1 MKSLRN
7 CIRNGSLALAGL
19 LTVSCV
25 DSSYDLEKADYA
37 VQVLD
42 ESIILPI
49 GSLTLSMDSILKVD
63 ENDSKGIRVK
73 NNMYYFSETTS
84 VDLTEMIG
92 SLTGVSLN
100 KPSDYSTSVNLL
112 NAPSVP
118 YTVPAGNL
126 PTYSGTAS
134 VTMPDFPTD
143 PMNIKQVTL
152 KNTTFTMKGTTVNL
166 SGTALDN
173 SITITCTPQDNV
185 AEYYIDGVKS
195 TSWTMKGNEEK
206 TIEIKSL
213 DFTNSKALQIA
224 YVVNINVA
232 TAGDITVVNNR
243 QSSMSVSIKFNG
255 IDFETVYGKVTYSK
269 SDSETEEFEGFGD
282 MISGNNVLSLYNP
295 SIKFKWR
302 ENLGMPV
309 NMTMAISSRNA
320 TTGQTAALSN
330 STFTLAAAPTTTSMV
345 VDSFTIDRNNGTSN
359 LFKINPSELTTGYT
373 IQVDPNTSNH
383 FINKNTTLEMESTFE
398 LPVQF
403 GTDLMLN
410 ITDTI
415 TNPFLSV
422 LDKLAEQEDLGFGV
436 TFDVTNRIPL
446 GIKIRLTA
454 ENEAGSD
461 MFYIETSMIKAAK
474 VTNGLASDTSMTK
487 TKLVFTPDQVDQFK
501 DVARFRVGFILQS
514 GTSDMDYVAL
524 QPTDYI
530 NIAVAAEITGGVNLD
545 LNKKEEE

>member
-1 MKSLRN
+1 M
-7 CIRNGSLALAGL
+7 AGL
-19 LTVSCV
+19 LTLSCV
-25 DSSYDLEKADYA
+25 DSSYDLQKADYE
-37 VQVLD
+37 VQLLD

-63 ENDSKGIRVK
+63 GSDSSGIRVK
-73 NNMYYFSETTS
+73 NNMYYFSETS
-84 VDLTEMIG
+84 RMDLTEVIG
-92 SLTGVSLN
+92 SLTGVALS
-100 KPSDYSTSVNLL
+100 KPGDYSTSVNLL
-112 NAPSVP
+112 LAPSVP
-118 YTVPAGNL
+118 YTVPAGSL
-126 PTYSGTAS
+126 PTYSDTAS
-134 VTMPDFPTD
+134 ITMPDFPTD
-143 PMNIKQVTL
+143 PMNIKRVTL
-152 KNTTFTMKGTTVNL
+152 KNTTFTMKGTTANL
-166 SGTALDN
+166 GGSNLNN

-185 AEYYIDGVKS
+185 AEYYIDGIKK
-195 TSWTMKGNEEK
+195 TSWTLKGNEEK
-206 TIEIKSL
+206 TIEIRSL
-213 DFTNSKALQIA
+213 DFTNSKVLQIA
-224 YVVNINVA
+224 YAVNINVA
-232 TAGDITVVNNR
+232 TAGDITVVTNP
-243 QSSMSVSIKFNG
+243 QSTMAVSIKFNG

-269 SDSETEEFEGFGD
+269 SDTETEEFKGFGD
-282 MISGNNVLSLYNP
+282 MISGNNVLSFYNP
-295 SIKFKWR
+295 TIKFKWR

-309 NMTMAISSRNA
+309 NMTLAMSSKNA
-320 TTGQTAALSN
+320 TTGQTAALTN
-330 STFTLAAAPTTTSMV
+330 STFTLAAAATPTSMV

-410 ITDTI
+410 MTDTI

-436 TFDVTNRIPL
+436 LFDVTNRIPL

-454 ENEAGSD
+454 ENQAGSD
-461 MFYIETSMIKAAK
+461 MFYIETSQIKAAK

-487 TKLVFTPDQVDQFK
+487 TRLAFTSTQVDQFK

-514 GTSDMDYVAL
+514 GTSDKDYVAL

-530 NIAVAAEITGGVNLD
+530 SIAVAAEITGGVNLD